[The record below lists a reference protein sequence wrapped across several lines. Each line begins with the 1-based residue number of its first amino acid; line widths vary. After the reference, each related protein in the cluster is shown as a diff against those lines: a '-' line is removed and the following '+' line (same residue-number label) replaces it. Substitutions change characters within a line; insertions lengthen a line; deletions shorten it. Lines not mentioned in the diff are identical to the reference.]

1 MRRFTLTVRAA
12 ARTEREAGF
21 GCRRRPAGPAVP
33 ALLFVRGWGVLVTC
47 LLVLVLGA
55 AQEAAAQD
63 PTAQLKASTDRVIQ
77 ILQNPALK
85 GPAKVSQRRAAIRQ
99 VTEEI
104 FDVNEMARRAL
115 GPHWRSLTDQQ
126 RKEFARLFTDLVE
139 QSYMSKIELY
149 SGEPI
154 RYPGAKVEGD
164 LATVSTQIITKN
176 GTEVPIDYRMLKRG
190 NRWYVYDVNIEG
202 VSLVNNYRPQ
212 FDTIMRSSSFDGLVK
227 KLKDRIEELRR
238 QT

>member
-1 MRRFTLTVRAA
+1 MRRSTLTVRAA
-12 ARTEREAGF
+12 ARTEREAGL

-33 ALLFVRGWGVLVTC
+33 ALLFVRGCGVVVAC
-47 LLVLVLGA
+47 LLVLGA
-55 AQEAAAQD
+55 APEAAAPD
-63 PTAQLKASTDRVIQ
+63 PTAQIKASTDRVLQ

-85 GPAKVSQRRAAIRQ
+85 GAAKASQRRAAIRQ

-104 FDVNEMARRAL
+104 FDFNEMARRAL
-115 GPHWRSLTDQQ
+115 AQHWRSLTDEQ
-126 RKEFARLFTDLVE
+126 RKEFARLFSDLVE

-190 NRWYVYDVNIEG
+190 SRWYVYDVNIEG

-212 FDTIMRSSSFDGLVK
+212 FDAIMRSSSFDGLVK

-238 QT
+238 HT

>member
-1 MRRFTLTVRAA
+1 MA
-12 ARTEREAGF
+12 
-21 GCRRRPAGPAVP
+21 
-33 ALLFVRGWGVLVTC
+33 C
-47 LLVLVLGA
+47 LLVLGVA
-55 AQEAAAQD
+55 PEAAAPD
-63 PTAQLKASTDRVIQ
+63 PTAQIKASTDRVLQ

-85 GPAKVSQRRAAIRQ
+85 GAAKASQRRAAIRQ
-99 VTEEI
+99 ATEEI
-104 FDVNEMARRAL
+104 FDFNEMARRAL
-115 GPHWRSLTDQQ
+115 GQHWRSLTDQQ
-126 RKEFARLFTDLVE
+126 RKEFARLFSDLVE

-164 LATVSTQIITKN
+164 LAAVSTQIITKN

-190 NRWYVYDVNIEG
+190 DRWYVYDVNIEG

-227 KLKDRIEELRR
+227 KLKDRIEELRK
-238 QT
+238 QS

>member
-1 MRRFTLTVRAA
+1 M
-12 ARTEREAGF
+12 
-21 GCRRRPAGPAVP
+21 
-33 ALLFVRGWGVLVTC
+33 TC
-47 LLVLVLGA
+47 LLVLA
-55 AQEAAAQD
+55 AAREAAAQD
-63 PTAQLKASTDRVIQ
+63 PTAQLKASTDRVLQ
-77 ILQNPALK
+77 VLQNPALK
-85 GPAKVSQRRAAIRQ
+85 GPAKASQRRAAIRQ

-104 FDVNEMARRAL
+104 FDFNEMARRAL

-164 LATVSTQIITKN
+164 LATVSTQIITKK

>member
-1 MRRFTLTVRAA
+1 M
-12 ARTEREAGF
+12 
-21 GCRRRPAGPAVP
+21 
-33 ALLFVRGWGVLVTC
+33 TC

-63 PTAQLKASTDRVIQ
+63 PTAQLKASTDRVLQ
-77 ILQNPALK
+77 VLQNPALK
-85 GPAKVSQRRAAIRQ
+85 GPAKASQRRAAIRQ

-104 FDVNEMARRAL
+104 FDFNEMARRAL
-115 GPHWRSLTDQQ
+115 GQHWRQLTDQQ
-126 RKEFARLFTDLVE
+126 RKEFVRLFTDLVE

-164 LATVSTQIITKN
+164 LAAVSTQIITKN

-190 NRWYVYDVNIEG
+190 DRWYVYDVNIEG

-227 KLKDRIEELRR
+227 KLKDRIEELRK
-238 QT
+238 QS